1 VGAIAAAGANEGDA
15 RMRSQNARPAPARGR
30 LADRLFV
37 GGCTA
42 TYVILMIAVVVALR
56 TYGG

>member
-1 VGAIAAAGANEGDA
+1 MSV
-15 RMRSQNARPAPARGR
+15 QNARRGPPRPGR
-30 LADRLFV
+30 LADRLFL

-42 TYVILMIAVVVALR
+42 AYVILIAAVVIALR

>member
-1 VGAIAAAGANEGDA
+1 
-15 RMRSQNARPAPARGR
+15 MRSHNARPTPARSR
-30 LADRLFV
+30 LVDRLFV

-42 TYVILMIAVVVALR
+42 TYVILLATVVVALR

>member
-1 VGAIAAAGANEGDA
+1 
-15 RMRSQNARPAPARGR
+15 MRSHNARPAPAARSR
-30 LADRLFV
+30 LADRLFL

-42 TYVILMIAVVVALR
+42 TYVILMIAVVIALR

>member
-1 VGAIAAAGANEGDA
+1 
-15 RMRSQNARPAPARGR
+15 MRTHNGRRSPSRSR

-42 TYVILMIAVVVALR
+42 TYVILMIAVVAALR

>member
-1 VGAIAAAGANEGDA
+1 MPN
-15 RMRSQNARPAPARGR
+15 RRPAAVGR

-42 TYVILMIAVVVALR
+42 VYLALVVSALAALGI
-56 TYGG
+56 YGR

>member
-1 VGAIAAAGANEGDA
+1 MAVAGAIEGDA
-15 RMRSQNARPAPARGR
+15 RMRSQNARPAPARSR

>member
-1 VGAIAAAGANEGDA
+1 
-15 RMRSQNARPAPARGR
+15 MRTNNAHRAPSRGR

-42 TYVILMIAVVVALR
+42 TYVILMIAVFAALR

>member
-1 VGAIAAAGANEGDA
+1 
-15 RMRSQNARPAPARGR
+15 MRTHNAHRSPSRGR

-42 TYVILMIAVVVALR
+42 TYVILVIAVVVALR